1 MSISI
6 EQMIIDAKRLANRLK
21 EKEAL
26 ADALTNDTERIN
38 YQIESMRQVMNI
50 NYVGHFFLLKQK
62 QQKNIKFSYVIVFH
76 CISFKMTLMP

>member
-38 YQIESMRQVMNI
+38 YQIESMRQVLN
-50 NYVGHFFLLKQK
+50 GKFPSTFLIFQK
-62 QQKNIKFSYVIVFH
+62 
-76 CISFKMTLMP
+76 ISLHVY

>member
-38 YQIESMRQVMNI
+38 YQIESMHQV
-50 NYVGHFFLLKQK
+50 
-62 QQKNIKFSYVIVFH
+62 IK
-76 CISFKMTLMP
+76 T